1 MPTEHHLAG
10 VIAPVL
16 TPFGADGSPDPDRFV
31 AHAQWLLADGC
42 TALAPFGTTSEAN
55 SLGIDERMDLLD
67 RLVDSGIDPARLLP
81 GTGMC
86 SIPDAVTLT
95 RQAIEHG
102 CAGCLML
109 PPFYYKGPSEEGLF
123 RFFARVIEEVADERL
138 RIYLY
143 HIPPMAVVGFPL
155 PLIARLKSE
164 FPDTIAGM
172 KDSSGD
178 WANMQAVLEAHPD
191 LEFFPGSEAHMLQG
205 LRAGAAGVISASA
218 NVSARKLRAL
228 YDARSS
234 SNADALQA
242 SVSALR
248 TAMQAHPMI
257 PLLKAIVAHYR
268 SDPQWSNVRPPFEP
282 LDQTYAA
289 RIIAELKSKFGLD
302 LKI

>member
-1 MPTEHHLAG
+1 MPTERNLSG

-16 TPFGADGSPDPDRFV
+16 TPFGADGSPDPERFV

-55 SLGIDERMDLLD
+55 SLGLDERLDLLE
-67 RLVDSGIDPARLLP
+67 RLVDAGIAPSRLLP

-95 RQAIEHG
+95 RQAVELG

-123 RFFARVIEEVADERL
+123 RFFARVIEEIADDRL

-155 PLIARLKSE
+155 ALIGRLKAE

-178 WANMQAVLEAHPD
+178 WSNMQAVMEAHPD

-218 NVSARKLRAL
+218 NVSARKLREL

-234 SNADALQA
+234 PNADALQ
-242 SVSALR
+242 SGVGALR

-257 PLLKAIVAHYR
+257 PLLKSIVAHYR
-268 SDPQWSNVRPPFEP
+268 KDPEWANVRPPFEA
-282 LDQTYAA
+282 LDQTNASH
-289 RIIAELKSKFGLD
+289 IIADLESRHGLH
-302 LKI
+302 LAF

>member
-1 MPTEHHLAG
+1 MPNERTLSG

-16 TPFGADGSPDPDRFV
+16 TPFGDDGSPDPERFV
-31 AHAQWLLADGC
+31 AHAQWLLEDGC

-55 SLGIDERMDLLD
+55 SLGLDERLDLLE
-67 RLVDSGIDPARLLP
+67 RLVDAGVSPSRLLP

-86 SIPDAVTLT
+86 AIPDAVTLT
-95 RQAIEHG
+95 RQAVELG

-109 PPFYYKGPSEEGLF
+109 PPFYYKNPSDEGLF
-123 RFFARVIEEVADERL
+123 RFFARVIEEIADERL

-155 PLIARLKSE
+155 PLIQRLKAE
-164 FPDTIAGM
+164 FPGTIAGM

-191 LEFFPGSEAHMLQG
+191 LEFFPGAETHMLPA

-218 NVSARKLRAL
+218 NVSARKLRDL
-228 YDARSS
+228 YDARATPG
-234 SNADALQA
+234 ADALQA
-242 SVSALR
+242 TVSALR
-248 TAMQAHPMI
+248 VAMQAHPMI

-268 SDPQWSNVRPPFEP
+268 GDPAWTNIRPPFEP
-282 LDQTYAA
+282 LANADAA
-289 RIIAELKSKFGLD
+289 RIIAGLQAMHGLA